1 MPTTLAPSRTDYTT
15 TVRVVPGQTLADL
28 RALPEGT
35 LAQLIDGEIIMSPAP
50 SVLHQHIVSTLGR
63 LLGNFAV
70 EHGLGAVFV
79 SPIDVVLA
87 GGSQSFQPDVVFV
100 AYERRGI
107 IGVQEIEGAPDL
119 VVEVLSPSTGYY
131 DLTQKR
137 DAYEHAGVREYWIV
151 DPERRTVEV
160 LTLEDGAYRTA
171 ATAERK
177 GRVASVLLDGF
188 EVEAE
193 ALYEVGG
200 QYRRNM

>member
-35 LAQLIDGEIIMSPAP
+35 LAQLIDGTLVMSPSP
-50 SVLHQHIVSTLGR
+50 TSSHQRIVSRFDRTMGVFVDR
-63 LLGNFAV
+63 
-70 EHGLGAVFV
+70 EGLGELFV
-79 SPIDVVLA
+79 SPFDVFLTDTHL
-87 GGSQSFQPDVVFV
+87 FQPDLVFV
-100 AYERRGI
+100 VADRLHLISRRGL
-107 IGVQEIEGAPDL
+107 EGAPDL

-160 LTLEDGAYRTA
+160 LTLEGEAYRTA
-171 ATAERK
+171 ATAERE
-177 GRVASVLLDGF
+177 GRVESTLLEGF
-188 EVEAE
+188 SVEAGR
-193 ALYEVGG
+193 LFGG
-200 QYRRNM
+200 LPRT